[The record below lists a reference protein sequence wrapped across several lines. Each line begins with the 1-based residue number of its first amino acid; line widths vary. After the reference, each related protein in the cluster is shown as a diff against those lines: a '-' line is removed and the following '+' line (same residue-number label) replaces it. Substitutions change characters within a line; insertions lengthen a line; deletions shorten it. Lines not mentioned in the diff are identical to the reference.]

1 MKNALDMVISGNG
14 EGNDF
19 GYREG
24 ALAIGQTKSGRN
36 ARTVKMTT
44 AKTGTKPFNKTA
56 RE

>member
-1 MKNALDMVISGNG
+1 MVISGNG